1 MSEYTVIVYNRDR
14 DTRFV
19 YMPGTFLTRERAQH
33 WINEHQKEAKRYEIR
48 KVLSVADSM

>member
-14 DTRFV
+14 NTRFV
-19 YMPGTFLTRERAQH
+19 YMPGTFLSRESAEK
-33 WINEHQKEAKRYEIR
+33 WIDEYRKEDKRYEIR